1 MAIDP
6 RLIDRRREVAEDRAR
21 RNVTRLVRFL
31 VVLAVVGAVVWLF
44 LSPLLSVKAVDTTG
58 IVASDAHAILADQ
71 DVVVG
76 RPMIFVGAGAVAEV
90 LEHDPWI
97 GEAMVDKDWPNQVR
111 VTIVERVPVAWI
123 ETADGWDRR
132 AVDGVVLPVSGGP
145 DDSLPKLVFTR
156 VTAAEAG
163 ESTMVLGA
171 LEFVD
176 ALPPELRPGATI
188 RVEENGELWATV
200 SGYEVRLGR
209 PTEMTGKA
217 LSLQA
222 LLAETPDVGS
232 TLVLIAPTNP
242 AVAPP
247 GSDAGQP

>member
-21 RNVTRLVRFL
+21 RNVTRLVRVL
-31 VVLAVVGAVVWLF
+31 VVLGVIGAVVWLF
-44 LSPLLSVKAVDTTG
+44 LSPLLSVKAVSTDG
-58 IVASDAHAILADQ
+58 IVASDAHATLAEQ
-71 DVVVG
+71 GVVVG
-76 RPMIFVGAGAVAEV
+76 RPMILIGAGEVATA
-90 LEHDPWI
+90 LEQDPWV
-97 GEAMVDKDWPNQVR
+97 GEAAVDKDWPNQVQ
-111 VTIVERVPVAWI
+111 VSIVERVPVAWI

-132 AVDGVVLPVSGGP
+132 AVDGVVLPVSDGP
-145 DDSLPKLVFTR
+145 DDSMPKLVFTE
-156 VTAAEAG
+156 VSASDVG

-176 ALPPELRPGATI
+176 ALPPELRPAAAM
-188 RVEENGELWATV
+188 RVEDNGELWATV
-200 SGYEVRLGR
+200 SGFEVRLGR

-217 LSLQA
+217 LSLMA
-222 LLAETPDVGS
+222 LLAETPAVGS

-247 GSDAGQP
+247 GSDAVQP